1 MDKKQIIDN
10 VIIPIEKQGFH
21 AYFVGGCV
29 RDALMNVEPH
39 DYDIC
44 TDATPKQLHTIFEK
58 FSNTSENAEPFG
70 VTMPLIKID
79 NVAEEF
85 EIATMRRDIT
95 KGRHPKVVFTTDP
108 ARFVMAENQS
118 FALRNIPR

>member
-79 NVAEEF
+79 NAQPAKEQLGEERIKTLLAK
-85 EIATMRRDIT
+85 E
-95 KGRHPKVVFTTDP
+95 
-108 ARFVMAENQS
+108 ENV
-118 FALRNIPR
+118 